1 MPATFTGPQTT
12 YVPSHESSG
21 RLTVNFSRNPKD
33 FAVNKYV
40 QLQPV
45 KNMVGYYRR
54 RTLEQAGRIVNSNL
68 RDFAW
73 ADNADMPRGN
83 NHESDQY
90 LAYRCERF
98 AYAEQV
104 GDLASEQASYD
115 LFEEYEKQLA
125 QQAMTARTVKVL
137 AKVTDTANYSSS
149 HYSAVSSI
157 SGNTGNW
164 AASTTA
170 RQDIKRSLNTAANT
184 ILKDT
189 LGAID
194 VKDLVL
200 VMSPGCAMAISQS
213 QELVDHIKGSP
224 EALAQVR
231 GELPGENAMFGLPN
245 RLYGFPVV
253 IEKTVKVTSRKGA
266 TLANSYVL
274 SDATPF
280 MVARP
285 GSLVGIAG
293 APTFSTATL
302 FVYEGDGGDLQVLR
316 EHDSWNKYTKLA
328 VIDNFDTQITAP
340 VSGFLFTSAV

>member
-12 YVPSHESSG
+12 YIPSHDSSG

-33 FAVNKYV
+33 FALNKYV
-40 QLQPV
+40 QLQPA
-45 KNMVGYYRR
+45 KNMVGYYRK
-54 RTLEQAGRIVNSNL
+54 RTLEQAGRIVNANL
-68 RDFAW
+68 REFAW

-83 NHESDQY
+83 AHESDQY

-98 AYAEQV
+98 AYPEQV
-104 GDLASEQASYD
+104 GDLASGQAAYD
-115 LFEEYEKQLA
+115 LFDEYEKQLA

-137 AKVTDTANYSSS
+137 AKATDTANYSSS
-149 HYSAVSSI
+149 HYSAVASI

-189 LGAID
+189 LAAVD

-200 VMSPGCAMAISQS
+200 VMSPGCAMQISQS

-224 EALAQVR
+224 EALAQIR

-245 RLYGFPVV
+245 RLYGYPVV

-280 MVARP
+280 MVSRP
-285 GSLVGIAG
+285 GSLIGIAG
-293 APTFSTATL
+293 APTFSTLVVFT
-302 FVYEGDGGDLQVLR
+302 YEQGGGDFEVKR
-316 EHDSWNKYTKLA
+316 EHDNWNAYTRLA
-328 VIDNFDTQITAP
+328 VVDNFAAEVVAP